1 MELSR
6 RTGIPVDRVLAQ
18 ARLRGYYPEEHFM
31 DLFRIC
37 TSVVIKYDIDR
48 IPKADKE

>member
-1 MELSR
+1 
-6 RTGIPVDRVLAQ
+6 
-18 ARLRGYYPEEHFM
+18 M

-48 IPKADKE
+48 IPKADEE